1 MPYIVGVFVPVRL
14 GVGPIEGLVPER
26 VPHITLLYLGE
37 KAPVLEPIP
46 LKCFAIRVTR
56 RLVALPPHRPRS
68 IAQLV
73 EGRGIHVLREYLVS
87 KYGGRERWS
96 DFVPH
101 VTVARIR
108 AKHPDIGAYLEYV
121 RRHVGEA
128 EMTVDSVSLIDV
140 KGGSYVEVG
149 RASLDC

>member
-1 MPYIVGVFVPVRL
+1 MPYIMGIFVPIRL
-14 GVGPIEGLVPER
+14 EIGPIEGLVPER

-37 KAPVLEPIP
+37 RAPTLGPVP
-46 LKCFAIRVTR
+46 LKCFVVRVTR
-56 RLVALPPHRPRS
+56 RLAALPPHRPRA

-73 EGRGIHVLREYLVS
+73 EGREIYALREYLVS
-87 KYGGRERWS
+87 RYGGRERWG

-121 RRHVGEA
+121 RPHVA
-128 EMTVDSVSLIDV
+128 EVEVDVDSVSLIDV
-140 KGGSYVEVG
+140 KGGSYVEVD
-149 RASLDC
+149 RAPLDC